1 LLADSAARSFSGVK
15 KYLVERYL
23 PGVTDGQLD
32 ETGERLAAAAERL
45 AAGGAEVRYVGSTFV
60 PEEES
65 CFCRFESAGL
75 DEVERACVQAGVSF
89 ARIVETREFPSAKEG
104 Q

>member
-1 LLADSAARSFSGVK
+1 MLAHRARPSVGGVK
-15 KYLVERYL
+15 RYLVERYL

-32 ETGERLAAAAERL
+32 EAGERLAAAAERL
-45 AAGGAEVRYVGSTFV
+45 AADGVEVRYAGATFV

-65 CFCRFESAGL
+65 CFCRFEGASP
-75 DEVERACVQAGVSF
+75 DEVERVCVQAGVPF
-89 ARIVETREFPSAKEG
+89 ARIVETRDFPSGKEE

>member
-1 LLADSAARSFSGVK
+1 VR

-32 ETGERLAAAAERL
+32 EAGERLAAAAERL
-45 AAGGAEVRYVGSTFV
+45 ADDGVEVRYVGSTFV

-65 CFCRFESAGL
+65 CFCSFESAGR
-75 DEVERACVQAGVSF
+75 DAVKQACEQAGVPF
-89 ARIVETREFPSAKEG
+89 ARIVETREFPPSKEER
-104 Q
+104 

>member
-1 LLADSAARSFSGVK
+1 VN

-23 PGVTDGQLD
+23 PDVTDGQLD
-32 ETGERLAAAAERL
+32 EAGERLAAAADRL
-45 AAGGAEVRYVGSTFV
+45 AADGLEVRYVGLTFV

-65 CFCRFESAGL
+65 CFCRFESADADGVELVCEEAGL
-75 DEVERACVQAGVSF
+75 PF
-89 ARIVETREFPSAKEG
+89 ARIVETREFQPSKEE

>member
-1 LLADSAARSFSGVK
+1 MK

-23 PGVTDGQLD
+23 PDVTDGQLD
-32 ETGERLAAAAERL
+32 EAGERLAAAAERL
-45 AAGGAEVRYVGSTFV
+45 AADGLEVRYVGSTFV

-65 CFCRFESAGL
+65 CFCRFESADADG
-75 DEVERACVQAGVSF
+75 VERVCAEAGLSF
-89 ARIVETREFPSAKEG
+89 ARVVETRDFPPSKEE